1 MNRRDMISL
10 AALGLIGCATGKA
23 TKPPVEP
30 SPSPVPELKCIVCG
44 IKLDHYNW
52 YGDEGPFCDPHLDER
67 IAKDRPKKGQ
77 RARLL
82 WRQYTND
89 PRWEDTSCWDWIA

>member
-1 MNRRDMISL
+1 MNRRDMIAL

-52 YGDEGPFCDPHLDER
+52 YGDEGPFCDPHLEER
-67 IAKDRPKKGQ
+67 MAKDRPKRGLMSGYAIDNHRHYGWKIMGSWS
-77 RARLL
+77 A
-82 WRQYTND
+82 
-89 PRWEDTSCWDWIA
+89 